1 VTTLLWRRGPPSG
14 PAGSDALV
22 GPRRSTAG
30 RRARDFLRQRGPDL
44 LQVDPTALATF
55 KFSTDPDPEPDAMA
69 RDVVGL
75 YLAPPENAVVCLDE
89 KSQIRR
95 VPTAPA
101 LPILPG
107 VP

>member
-1 VTTLLWRRGPPSG
+1 
-14 PAGSDALV
+14 
-22 GPRRSTAG
+22 
-30 RRARDFLRQRGPDL
+30 
-44 LQVDPTALATF
+44 LATF